1 MGVHTAFALD
11 YDVEVS
17 KMIQLSDYS
26 KTYAKSVTAVQKLDL
41 QINRGETYA
50 LLGPNGSGKSTI
62 LKSIAG
68 LIRPT
73 TGRILIGGEDLWSKP
88 EKIKESI
95 SYMPQ
100 RLDIPHNLKVLEV
113 LEFFCGLKG
122 VDKSRID
129 LAVSKID
136 IVGGIDQKVGEL
148 SGGMLQRLGLIIT
161 LLKDT
166 EVYLMDEPTLNLD
179 VQGKQQ
185 FRNFL
190 QGLKAAGKTILFS
203 SHSLTDAEKLIDRVG
218 ILVNGKMAMDSSG
231 ERFKSWVKSNTVM
244 KLVLDRKDRVLVGIA
259 LENGAIN
266 ANFDNGYFRY
276 RAEDADQIR
285 IIEAIRKSGFEILS
299 LASDY
304 PNLDRMVEGMDE

>member
-1 MGVHTAFALD
+1 
-11 YDVEVS
+11 
-17 KMIQLSDYS
+17 MIQLSDYS